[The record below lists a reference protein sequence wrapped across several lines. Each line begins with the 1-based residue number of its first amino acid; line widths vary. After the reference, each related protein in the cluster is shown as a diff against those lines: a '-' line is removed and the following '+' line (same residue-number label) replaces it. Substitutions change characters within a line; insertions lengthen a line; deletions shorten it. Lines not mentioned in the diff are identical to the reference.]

1 MSKVQTYL
9 SARFQS
15 SHWPYHSINQLFYD
29 LHNEATKEEIKEE
42 IRQLRKLG
50 LIDIVQ
56 GINDWLIHIKD
67 ETKFL

>member
-9 SARFQS
+9 SARFKTS
-15 SHWPYHSINQLFYD
+15 KWPYFGVNQLVYD
-29 LHNEATKEEIKEE
+29 LRNEATKDELKEE
-42 IRQLRKLG
+42 IRQLRKSG
-50 LIDIVQ
+50 IIDIVP

>member
-9 SARFQS
+9 SAIFKTSR
-15 SHWPYHSINQLFYD
+15 WPYFGVNQLVYD
-29 LHNEATKEEIKEE
+29 LRNEATKDELKEE
-42 IRQLRKLG
+42 IRQLRKSG
-50 LIDIVQ
+50 IIDIVP